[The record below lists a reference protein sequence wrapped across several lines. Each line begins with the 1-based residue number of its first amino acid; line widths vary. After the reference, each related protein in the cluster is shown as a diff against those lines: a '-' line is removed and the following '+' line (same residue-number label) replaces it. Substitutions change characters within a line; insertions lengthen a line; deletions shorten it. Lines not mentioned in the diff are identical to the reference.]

1 MATTNSVILAI
12 TERIA
17 ERSKTTRA
25 NYLERMRRALDDNPP
40 RKRMSCGNIAHAVA
54 ACTTDD
60 KQKLISETAPNLG
73 IVTAYNDMLSAHQPY
88 KDYPDHIKEVAL
100 AQGATAQIAGGVPAM
115 CDGVTQGQPGMELSL
130 FSRDVIAM
138 ATAVSLS
145 HNMFDGNLFLG
156 ICDKIVPGMMI
167 GALEFGHLPA
177 CFIPAGPMP
186 TGLPNKEKGRA
197 RQQFASGEID
207 RTQMLAVE
215 SASYHSPGT
224 CTFYGTANSNQMLM
238 DFLGVHLPGASFVQ
252 PNTDL
257 RKGLTTAAV
266 QKLLTVADGHR
277 RPLCEVFTEKSLVNA
292 VIGLLATGGSTNHT
306 MHLVAMAR
314 AAGIHLTWDDIDEL
328 SSVIPLLARIYPNG
342 QADVNDF
349 HQAGGM
355 SYLFYELRR
364 AGLVNE
370 DVVNIMGEGLE
381 AYEKVPELNGK
392 GEVEWNKTADTSGDY
407 TIISTTDKPFAADG
421 GLKLLKGNLGKA
433 VIKTSAVNEEHRVV
447 KAPCKVFE
455 SQDALTK
462 AFEDGE
468 LFQDMIAVVRF
479 QGPSVNGMPELHKMT
494 PLLGTALDKG
504 YKVALVTDG
513 RMSGASGKVPAA
525 IHVSPEANLGGMIG
539 KVRDGDMMSVD
550 AVNGTLELLV
560 DEAELNARE
569 AAALPVM
576 PTTIG
581 RQLFSG
587 MRERAMPAE
596 NGAGFF
602 DTQTQDH

>member
-1 MATTNSVILAI
+1 
-12 TERIA
+12 
-17 ERSKTTRA
+17 
-25 NYLERMRRALDDNPP
+25 
-40 RKRMSCGNIAHAVA
+40 
-54 ACTTDD
+54 
-60 KQKLISETAPNLG
+60 
-73 IVTAYNDMLSAHQPY
+73 
-88 KDYPDHIKEVAL
+88 
-100 AQGATAQIAGGVPAM
+100 
-115 CDGVTQGQPGMELSL
+115 
-130 FSRDVIAM
+130 
-138 ATAVSLS
+138 
-145 HNMFDGNLFLG
+145 
-156 ICDKIVPGMMI
+156 
-167 GALEFGHLPA
+167 
-177 CFIPAGPMP
+177 
-186 TGLPNKEKGRA
+186 
-197 RQQFASGEID
+197 
-207 RTQMLAVE
+207 
-215 SASYHSPGT
+215 
-224 CTFYGTANSNQMLM
+224 
-238 DFLGVHLPGASFVQ
+238 
-252 PNTDL
+252 
-257 RKGLTTAAV
+257 
-266 QKLLTVADGHR
+266 
-277 RPLCEVFTEKSLVNA
+277 
-292 VIGLLATGGSTNHT
+292 
-306 MHLVAMAR
+306 VAMAR
-314 AAGIHLTWDDIDEL
+314 AAGLHLTWDDIDEL

-381 AYEKVPELNGK
+381 AYEKVPELNSK

-407 TIISTTDKPFAADG
+407 TILSAAEKPFAADG

-433 VIKTSAVNEEHRVV
+433 VIKTSAVKEEHRVV

-462 AFEDGE
+462 AFEEGE

-525 IHVSPEANLGGMIG
+525 IHVSPEANLGGLIG

-550 AVNGTLELLV
+550 AINGTLELLV

-569 AAALPVM
+569 AATVPVM

>member
-1 MATTNSVILAI
+1 MATTNNVILAI
-12 TERIA
+12 TERII

-40 RKRMSCGNIAHAVA
+40 RQRMSCGNIAHAVA
-54 ACTTDD
+54 ACSSDD
-60 KQKLISETAPNLG
+60 KAKFISETAPNLG
-73 IVTAYNDMLSAHQPY
+73 IVTAYNDMLSAHQTY
-88 KDYPDHIKEVAL
+88 KDYPDHIKAVAL
-100 AQGATAQIAGGVPAM
+100 KNGATAQIAGGVPAM

-186 TGLPNKEKGRA
+186 TGLSNKEKGRA

-207 RTQMLAVE
+207 RKQMLAVE

-252 PNTDL
+252 PHTDL
-257 RKGLTTAAV
+257 RKGLTAAAV
-266 QKLLTVADGHR
+266 EKLLAIADGHQ

-314 AAGIHLTWDDIDEL
+314 AAGIQLTWDDIDEL
-328 SSVIPLLARIYPNG
+328 SSIIPLLARVYPNG

-349 HQAGGM
+349 HEAGGM
-355 SYLFYELRR
+355 SFLFYELRR
-364 AGLVNE
+364 AGLLNE

-381 AYEKVPELNGK
+381 AYELLPELNSEGK
-392 GEVEWNKTADTSGDY
+392 VEWNQPADTSSDY
-407 TIISTTDKPFAADG
+407 TILTTTNKPFADNG
-421 GLKLLKGNLGKA
+421 GLKLLKGNMGKA
-433 VIKTSAVNEEHRVV
+433 VIKVSAVKDEHRVI
-447 KAPCKVFE
+447 KAPCKVYS
-455 SQDALTK
+455 SQQALTQ
-462 AFEDGE
+462 AFENGE

-525 IHVSPEANLGGMIG
+525 IHVSPEANLGGLIA
-539 KVRDGDMMSVD
+539 KVQDGDVMIVD
-550 AVNGTLELLV
+550 ANTGTFELLV

-569 AAALPVM
+569 PAQSPVM

-581 RQLFSG
+581 RQLFEG
-587 MRERAMPAE
+587 MRERAMTAE

-602 DTQTQDH
+602 DPQLQDH

>member
-17 ERSKTTRA
+17 QRSKTTRA

-40 RKRMSCGNIAHAVA
+40 RKRMSCGNVAHAVA
-54 ACTTDD
+54 ACSPDD
-60 KQKLISETAPNLG
+60 KEKMISETAPNLG

-207 RTQMLAVE
+207 RTQMLA
-215 SASYHSPGT
+215 A
-224 CTFYGTANSNQMLM
+224 
-238 DFLGVHLPGASFVQ
+238 
-252 PNTDL
+252 
-257 RKGLTTAAV
+257 
-266 QKLLTVADGHR
+266 ADGHK
-277 RPLCEVFTEKSLVNA
+277 RPLAEV
-292 VIGLLATGGSTNHT
+292 GSTNHT

-314 AAGIHLTWDDIDEL
+314 AAGLHLTWDDIDEL
-328 SSVIPLLARIYPNG
+328 SAAVPLLARIYPNG

-349 HQAGGM
+349 HEAGGM
-355 SYLFYELRR
+355 SFLFYELRR
-364 AGLVNE
+364 AGLLNE
-370 DVVNIMGEGLE
+370 DVVNIMGDGLE
-381 AYEKVPELNGK
+381 AYEMLPELNGS
-392 GEVEWNKTADTSGDY
+392 GSVEWNKPADTSGDY
-407 TIISTTDKPFAADG
+407 TILTTAAKPFAADG

-433 VIKTSAVNEEHRVV
+433 IMKVSAVKDEHRLI
-447 KAPCKVFE
+447 KAPCKVYE
-455 SQDALTK
+455 SQQALEQ
-462 AFEDGE
+462 AFHDGE

-525 IHVSPEANLGGMIG
+525 IHVSPEANLGGLIG
-539 KVRDGDMMSVD
+539 KVQDGDMMIVD
-550 AVNGTLELLV
+550 ANHGTLELV
-560 DEAELNARE
+560 EI
-569 AAALPVM
+569 
-576 PTTIG
+576 T
-581 RQLFSG
+581 
-587 MRERAMPAE
+587 
-596 NGAGFF
+596 AGCGH
-602 DTQTQDH
+602 DI